1 MEQRKNFSL
10 ALTIITLG
18 FLLLGLGLGVYFK
31 QQMISTAVAASGS
44 AKPLNPKLEGDVLGK
59 IKEWVKDS
67 TFTPPVKL
75 PF

>member
-1 MEQRKNFSL
+1 MEQRKNLSL
-10 ALTIITLG
+10 ALTVITFG
-18 FLLLGLGLGVYFK
+18 FLLLGLGFGVYFK
-31 QQMISTAVAASGS
+31 QQMVSTAVAAGS
-44 AKPLNPKLEGDVLGK
+44 TKPLNPKLEGDILDK